1 MIDGKAITIA
11 NDSTI
16 SSMIASAT
24 RRVVVLAPGVSMSIA
39 ESIVAKW
46 NALGG
51 ESVSVVLDVD
61 PEVYRL
67 GYGEF
72 KALELLEATAAK
84 AGTLLNRQP
93 GIRVGLVIV
102 DDETLVY
109 SPTPLLIEAGPKR
122 PETPNAIR
130 LGAPPANVERELGQ
144 GPKGVL
150 EQKIGLDKADKAAIQ
165 AVDNQLKKNPPQKF
179 DVSRSV
185 RVFNAAFEF
194 VDLELLGTFIDRKT
208 VSIPKHLSGIKDSRT
223 REQLRTSYTILPSG
237 HKLSGEHLQKDRKL
251 IDKRFLR
258 TIPGYGMVVLRS
270 QKAAFESGVE
280 QLRKDVAKFADKI
293 RDELQSAMDKQRESL
308 VKAMLPTVKR
318 TPPQDWSKS
327 DGTKPDAET
336 VEQFLNDDLRKAF
349 GTAETLIKEMKVK
362 LIFKG
367 VTFELL
373 SDGKFRE
380 AAREALP
387 ELKELHDEFDAAKA
401 TNVPGTELVRKEADN
416 G

>member
-1 MIDGKAITIA
+1 MIESRAITIA
-11 NDSTI
+11 NDFTV
-16 SSMIASAT
+16 SSMIDTAT
-24 RRVVVLAPGVSMSIA
+24 RRVVVLAPAVSTKIA
-39 ESIVAKW
+39 ESISAKW
-46 NALGG
+46 VQLGG
-51 ESVSVVLDVD
+51 EAVSVVLDVD

-72 KALELLEATAAK
+72 KSLEILEAAAAT
-84 AGTLLNRQP
+84 AGTTLNRQP

-130 LGAPPANVERELGQ
+130 IGTPPANIVRELGH
-144 GPKGVL
+144 GPNGVRD
-150 EQKIGLDKADKAAIQ
+150 QKIGLDKAAKSAIQ
-165 AVDNQLKKNPPQKF
+165 TVDAQLKKNPPQKF

-208 VSIPKHLSGIKDSRT
+208 VSIPKYLSGIRDPKT
-223 REQLRTSYTILPSG
+223 REQLRTSYTILPTG

-251 IDKRFLR
+251 IDKKFLR
-258 TIPGYGMVVLRS
+258 TITGYGMVVLRS
-270 QKAAFESGVE
+270 QKADFEAEVE
-280 QLRKDVAKFADKI
+280 QLRKDVSEFAEKI
-293 RDELQSAMDKQRESL
+293 REELQNAMDKQLESL
-308 VKAMLPTVKR
+308 VKALLPTVKR
-318 TPPQDWSKS
+318 TPPQDWIKS
-327 DGTKPDAET
+327 DGKKPSAET
-336 VEQFLNDDLRKAF
+336 VEQFLNDDLRRAF

-373 SDGKFRE
+373 SDAKFRE

-387 ELKELHDEFDAAKA
+387 ELKELHDEFNAAKA
-401 TNVPGTELVRKEADN
+401 SIDPGSEPSPKSA
-416 G
+416 

>member
-1 MIDGKAITIA
+1 
-11 NDSTI
+11 
-16 SSMIASAT
+16 
-24 RRVVVLAPGVSMSIA
+24 
-39 ESIVAKW
+39 
-46 NALGG
+46 
-51 ESVSVVLDVD
+51 
-61 PEVYRL
+61 
-67 GYGEF
+67 
-72 KALELLEATAAK
+72 
-84 AGTLLNRQP
+84 
-93 GIRVGLVIV
+93 
-102 DDETLVY
+102 
-109 SPTPLLIEAGPKR
+109 
-122 PETPNAIR
+122 
-130 LGAPPANVERELGQ
+130 
-144 GPKGVL
+144 
-150 EQKIGLDKADKAAIQ
+150 
-165 AVDNQLKKNPPQKF
+165 
-179 DVSRSV
+179 
-185 RVFNAAFEF
+185 
-194 VDLELLGTFIDRKT
+194 
-208 VSIPKHLSGIKDSRT
+208 
-223 REQLRTSYTILPSG
+223 
-237 HKLSGEHLQKDRKL
+237 
-251 IDKRFLR
+251 
-258 TIPGYGMVVLRS
+258 MVVLRS

>member
-1 MIDGKAITIA
+1 MIESRAITIA
-11 NDSTI
+11 NDLTI
-16 SSMIASAT
+16 SSMIASAS
-24 RRVVVLAPGVSMSIA
+24 RRVVVLAPAVSTKIA
-39 ESIVAKW
+39 ESIAAKW
-46 NALGG
+46 VQLGG
-51 ESVSVVLDVD
+51 DAVSVVLDVD

-72 KALELLEATAAK
+72 RALEMLEAAAAI
-84 AGTLLNRQP
+84 AGTTLNRQP

-130 LGAPPANVERELGQ
+130 IGAPPPNIMRELGN
-144 GPKGVL
+144 GPNGVRD
-150 EQKIGLDKADKAAIQ
+150 QQIGLDKADKSAIQ
-165 AVDNQLKKNPPQKF
+165 TVDAQLKKNPPQKF

-208 VSIPKHLSGIKDSRT
+208 VSIPKHLSGIKDSKT
-223 REQLRTSYTILPSG
+223 REQLRTSYTILPPG
-237 HKLSGEHLQKDRKL
+237 HKLSGDHLQKDRKL
-251 IDKRFLR
+251 IDKKFLR
-258 TIPGYGMVVLRS
+258 TITGYGIVVLRS
-270 QKAAFESGVE
+270 QKAAFEAEVE
-280 QLRKDVAKFADKI
+280 QLRKDVAEFADKI
-293 RDELQSAMDKQRESL
+293 REELQNAMDKQLESL
-308 VKAMLPTVKR
+308 VKALLPTVKR
-318 TPPQDWSKS
+318 TPPQDWIKS
-327 DGTKPDAET
+327 DGKKPNAET

-373 SDGKFRE
+373 SDVKFRE

-387 ELKELHDEFDAAKA
+387 ELKELHDEFNAAKA
-401 TNVPGTELVRKEADN
+401 SINPGSEPSPKSE
-416 G
+416 